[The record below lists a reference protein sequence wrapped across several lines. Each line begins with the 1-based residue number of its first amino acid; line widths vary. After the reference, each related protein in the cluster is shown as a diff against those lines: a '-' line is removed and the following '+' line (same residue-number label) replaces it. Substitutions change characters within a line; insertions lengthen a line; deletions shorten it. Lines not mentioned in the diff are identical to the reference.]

1 MAISI
6 PDVAK
11 VRVAYDYPPGLP
23 GVAEVAIT
31 APGPLVVT
39 ATATRNGL
47 ASMRPATG
55 ANNGAYIGFGLIP
68 TPNVG
73 DGVAALRAT
82 IIAGFAG
89 VTPGALVYLD
99 AADGTLTHAAGVSG
113 ANGAAVGKGY
123 TAEMIYFF

>member
-1 MAISI
+1 MPITI
-6 PDVAK
+6 PDASK
-11 VRVAYDYPPGLP
+11 VRVAYDYAPAIP

-31 APGPLVVT
+31 APGPLVLT
-39 ATATRNGL
+39 AVATRNGL

-55 ANNGAYIGFGLIP
+55 ANNGGYIGFGLIP

-73 DGVAALRAT
+73 DGVAALRGT

-89 VTPGALVYLD
+89 VTPGALIYLD
-99 AADGTLTHAAGVSG
+99 ATTGALTETAT
-113 ANGAAVGKGY
+113 ANGDAIGKGY